1 MWMGQFETKLE
12 DELVFESY
20 RRFLPHL
27 SPADLRRDLE
37 KLAYLVLVAHPAAI
51 RWFTAELM
59 GRQQGQVPL
68 VVEQFTPDSPSE
80 DRGR

>member
-1 MWMGQFETKLE
+1 MGQFETKLE

-27 SPADLRRDLE
+27 SPEDLRRDLE

-59 GRQQGQVPL
+59 GQSKSQASPL
-68 VVEQFTPDSPSE
+68 VEQCLAQIPDGGE
-80 DRGR
+80 